1 MMDRVVSSPFNY
13 NYPNSVL
20 ELATRVL
27 TLTPFIKQ
35 FVDEKEPVRQANCSS
50 RGSVGGILGVSVC
63 MFPSGTHT
71 GGSGLWS
78 IGGLFFIMSC

>member
-13 NYPNSVL
+13 SYPNSVL

-35 FVDEKEPVRQANCSS
+35 FVDEKEPVCGAWTF
-50 RGSVGGILGVSVC
+50 GILAWVYLGVMTLKGFIVFRGNVFSVITC
-63 MFPSGTHT
+63 
-71 GGSGLWS
+71 
-78 IGGLFFIMSC
+78 LFS